1 MKSQLTLNLGKFQDS
16 VDQRLDRWEA
26 QHFARRI
33 WSKDPSLWHSE
44 PLPEITN
51 RLGWL
56 ALPERMQDRCE
67 NILSFAHQ
75 IKEEGF
81 CHVLLLGMGG
91 SSLAP
96 EVFQKTFGNAPGY
109 PELFVLDS
117 THPAAILAVENKLDL
132 AHTLVLVSSKSGTT
146 LETLSLFRY
155 FWDRVNDNHD
165 KPGRRFVAITDA
177 DSSLARL
184 AKEKKFRKTF
194 LSSSDVG
201 GRYSAFTEFGLV
213 PAASIGLDI
222 QKLLDKGRV
231 ASENSLPPG
240 AEQKSPGFI
249 LGAALGEL
257 AQHRD
262 KLTIWTTSS
271 LGSVPAWLEQLLAE
285 STGKQGKGIVP
296 IVEEPFVP
304 MEIYGQDRVFVG
316 LFLEEEHSPEL
327 ERRFLE
333 LEASGHPTIRVV
345 LKEKLDLGLEL
356 FHWELATASAG
367 AVLGIH
373 PFNQP
378 DVQLAKDLTRSA
390 MEKSKET
397 TETVNEPF
405 DGVSIGEEKA
415 CATAIKGL
423 FSKAM
428 PGDYVAVQ
436 AYLPPTPE
444 ITLALQNVRNALLK
458 RTRLA
463 TTLGFGPR
471 FLHSTGQLHKGGP
484 NTVFAIQVVD
494 EPQQDLPVPETDYT
508 FATLI
513 EAQAMG
519 DYRALQQ
526 RERKVLRITL
536 GQNVLDGLQK
546 LEDFFI
552 DDE

>member
-1 MKSQLTLNLGKFQDS
+1 VG
-16 VDQRLDRWEA
+16 QRLDRWEA
-26 QHFARRI
+26 QHFARRV
-33 WSKDPSLWHSE
+33 WAKDPTLWHPE
-44 PLPEITN
+44 PLPEIIN

-56 ALPERMQDRCE
+56 ELPERMKDRCE
-67 NILSFAHQ
+67 DILSFAHQ
-75 IKEEGF
+75 IKKEGF
-81 CHVLLLGMGG
+81 SHVLLLGMGG

-155 FWDRVNDNHD
+155 FWDRISENHD
-165 KPGRRFVAITDA
+165 KPGRRIAAITDA
-177 DSSLARL
+177 GSSLDRL
-184 AKEKKFRKTF
+184 ANEKKFRRTF

-213 PAASIGLDI
+213 PAALIGLDI
-222 QKLLDKGRV
+222 QKLLDKGGI
-231 ASENSLPPG
+231 ASENSLLPG
-240 AEQKSPGFI
+240 AEKKSPGFI

-262 KLTIWTTSS
+262 KLTIWTTFS
-271 LGSVPAWLEQLLAE
+271 LGSVSAWLEQLLAE

-304 MEIYGQDRVFVG
+304 AEIYGQDRVFVG
-316 LFLEEEHSPEL
+316 IFLEEEHSPEL
-327 ERRFLE
+327 ERRLLE
-333 LEASGHPTIRVV
+333 VEASGHPTIRIV

-390 MEKSKET
+390 MEKGKGF
-397 TETVNEPF
+397 F
-405 DGVSIGEEKA
+405 DGVSIGEDKA
-415 CATAIKGL
+415 CAAAIKGL
-423 FSKAM
+423 FSKAT
-428 PGDYVAVQ
+428 PGDYIAVQ

-444 ITLALQNVRNALLK
+444 ITLALQSVRNALLK

-484 NTVFAIQVVD
+484 NTVLAIQVVD
-494 EPQQDLPVPETDYT
+494 EPEQDMPIPETDYT
-508 FATLI
+508 FAALI
-513 EAQAMG
+513 EAQSMG

-526 RERKVLRITL
+526 RERRVLRITL

-546 LEDFFI
+546 LKGFI
-552 DDE
+552 TDRE

>member
-1 MKSQLTLNLGKFQDS
+1 
-16 VDQRLDRWEA
+16 
-26 QHFARRI
+26 
-33 WSKDPSLWHSE
+33 
-44 PLPEITN
+44 
-51 RLGWL
+51 
-56 ALPERMQDRCE
+56 
-67 NILSFAHQ
+67 
-75 IKEEGF
+75 
-81 CHVLLLGMGG
+81 
-91 SSLAP
+91 
-96 EVFQKTFGNAPGY
+96 
-109 PELFVLDS
+109 
-117 THPAAILAVENKLDL
+117 
-132 AHTLVLVSSKSGTT
+132 
-146 LETLSLFRY
+146 
-155 FWDRVNDNHD
+155 
-165 KPGRRFVAITDA
+165 
-177 DSSLARL
+177 
-184 AKEKKFRKTF
+184 
-194 LSSSDVG
+194 
-201 GRYSAFTEFGLV
+201 
-213 PAASIGLDI
+213 
-222 QKLLDKGRV
+222 
-231 ASENSLPPG
+231 
-240 AEQKSPGFI
+240 
-249 LGAALGEL
+249 
-257 AQHRD
+257 
-262 KLTIWTTSS
+262 
-271 LGSVPAWLEQLLAE
+271 
-285 STGKQGKGIVP
+285 
-296 IVEEPFVP
+296 
-304 MEIYGQDRVFVG
+304 
-316 LFLEEEHSPEL
+316 
-327 ERRFLE
+327 
-333 LEASGHPTIRVV
+333 
-345 LKEKLDLGLEL
+345 
-356 FHWELATASAG
+356 
-367 AVLGIH
+367 
-373 PFNQP
+373 
-378 DVQLAKDLTRSA
+378 

-513 EAQAMG
+513 EAQAIG

>member
-1 MKSQLTLNLGKFQDS
+1 
-16 VDQRLDRWEA
+16 
-26 QHFARRI
+26 
-33 WSKDPSLWHSE
+33 
-44 PLPEITN
+44 
-51 RLGWL
+51 
-56 ALPERMQDRCE
+56 
-67 NILSFAHQ
+67 
-75 IKEEGF
+75 
-81 CHVLLLGMGG
+81 
-91 SSLAP
+91 
-96 EVFQKTFGNAPGY
+96 
-109 PELFVLDS
+109 
-117 THPAAILAVENKLDL
+117 VENKLDL

-146 LETLSLFRY
+146 LETLSLFQY
-155 FWDRVNDNHD
+155 FWDRVSENHG
-165 KPGRRFVAITDA
+165 KPGRRFIAITDA
-177 DSSLARL
+177 GSSLERL
-184 AKEKKFRKTF
+184 AKEKKFRRTF

-231 ASENSLPPG
+231 ASENSLPPR
-240 AEQKSPGFI
+240 AEKKSPGFI

-262 KLTIWTTSS
+262 KLTIWATSS
-271 LGSVPAWLEQLLAE
+271 LGGFPAWLEQLLAE

-304 MEIYGQDRVFVG
+304 TEIYGQDRVFVG

-327 ERRFLE
+327 ERCLLE
-333 LEASGHPTIRVV
+333 LEASGHPTIWII

-378 DVQLAKDLTRSA
+378 DVQLAKDLTQSA
-390 MEKSKET
+390 MEKGKKA
-397 TETVNEPF
+397 TETVKEPF
-405 DGVSIGEEKA
+405 DGVSIREEKA

-423 FSKAM
+423 FSKAT

-484 NTVFAIQVVD
+484 NTVLAIQVVD
-494 EPQQDLPVPETDYT
+494 EPEQDIPVPETDYT
-508 FATLI
+508 FTALI
-513 EAQAMG
+513 EAQSMG

-526 RERKVLRITL
+526 RERRVLRITL
-536 GQNVLDGLQK
+536 GQNVLEGLQK
-546 LEDFFI
+546 LEGFFI
-552 DDE
+552 DGE

>member
-1 MKSQLTLNLGKFQDS
+1 
-16 VDQRLDRWEA
+16 
-26 QHFARRI
+26 
-33 WSKDPSLWHSE
+33 
-44 PLPEITN
+44 
-51 RLGWL
+51 
-56 ALPERMQDRCE
+56 
-67 NILSFAHQ
+67 
-75 IKEEGF
+75 
-81 CHVLLLGMGG
+81 
-91 SSLAP
+91 
-96 EVFQKTFGNAPGY
+96 
-109 PELFVLDS
+109 
-117 THPAAILAVENKLDL
+117 
-132 AHTLVLVSSKSGTT
+132 
-146 LETLSLFRY
+146 
-155 FWDRVNDNHD
+155 
-165 KPGRRFVAITDA
+165 
-177 DSSLARL
+177 
-184 AKEKKFRKTF
+184 
-194 LSSSDVG
+194 
-201 GRYSAFTEFGLV
+201 
-213 PAASIGLDI
+213 
-222 QKLLDKGRV
+222 
-231 ASENSLPPG
+231 
-240 AEQKSPGFI
+240 
-249 LGAALGEL
+249 
-257 AQHRD
+257 
-262 KLTIWTTSS
+262 
-271 LGSVPAWLEQLLAE
+271 
-285 STGKQGKGIVP
+285 
-296 IVEEPFVP
+296 
-304 MEIYGQDRVFVG
+304 
-316 LFLEEEHSPEL
+316 LEEEHSPEL

-444 ITLALQNVRNALLK
+444 ITLALQNVRHALLK

-494 EPQQDLPVPETDYT
+494 EPEQDLPVPETDYT

-546 LEDFFI
+546 LEYFFI

>member
-1 MKSQLTLNLGKFQDS
+1 MKNHLSLNLGKFQQQ

-33 WSKDPSLWHSE
+33 WAKDPALWHSK
-44 PLPEITN
+44 PLLEITD

-56 ALPERMQDRCE
+56 ALPERMQGKSDD
-67 NILSFAHQ
+67 ILSFAHQ
-75 IKEEGF
+75 VKEEGF
-81 CHVLLLGMGG
+81 SHVLLLGMGG

-109 PELFVLDS
+109 PELIVLDS

-155 FWDRVNDNHD
+155 FWDRAIENHN
-165 KPGRRFVAITDA
+165 KPGRFFAAITDA
-177 DSSLARL
+177 GSSLERL
-184 AKEKKFRKTF
+184 AREKKFRRTF
-194 LSSSDVG
+194 LSSPDVG

-213 PAASIGLDI
+213 PAALIGMDI
-222 QKLLDKGRV
+222 RTLLDKGRI
-231 ASENSLPPG
+231 AIGNSRPPG
-240 AEQKSPGFI
+240 SEKKAQGFI

-271 LGSVPAWLEQLLAE
+271 LYGVPAWLEQLLAE

-304 MEIYGQDRVFVG
+304 TEIYGQDRVFVG

-327 ERRFLE
+327 ERHLLE
-333 LEASGHPTIRVV
+333 LEASGHPTIRIV

-356 FHWELATASAG
+356 FRWELATASAG

-378 DVQLAKDLTRSA
+378 DVQLAKDLTRTA
-390 MEKSKET
+390 MEKGKEA
-397 TETVNEPF
+397 TETAKDPF

-423 FSKAM
+423 FSKAT
-428 PGDYVAVQ
+428 PGDYIAVQ

-444 ITLALQNVRNALLK
+444 ITLALQSVRNALLK

-484 NTVFAIQVVD
+484 NTVLAIQVVD
-494 EPQQDLPVPETDYT
+494 KPEQDMSVPETDYT
-508 FATLI
+508 FAALI
-513 EAQAMG
+513 KAQAEG
-519 DYRALQQ
+519 DYHALQQ
-526 RERKVLRITL
+526 RERRVLRITL
-536 GQNVLDGLQK
+536 GQSVLDGLQK
-546 LEDFFI
+546 LEGFFI
-552 DDE
+552 DSE